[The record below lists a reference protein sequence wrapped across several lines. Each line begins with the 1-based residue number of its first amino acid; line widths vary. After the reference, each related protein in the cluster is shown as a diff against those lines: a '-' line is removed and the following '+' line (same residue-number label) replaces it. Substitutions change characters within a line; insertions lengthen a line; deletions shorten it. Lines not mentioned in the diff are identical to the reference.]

1 MGRERFENGGRP
13 GGANAS
19 RRATLSRILAC
30 ALAGAGAAGVRAAD
44 PTATPHRFN
53 LPLATDLAADAA
65 ASARDKV
72 PIFLFLDR
80 YDCPYCE
87 RALAQFVVPMSK
99 EPPWRDRA
107 IFRQIEIDRP
117 LPLVD
122 FDGSATTHR
131 RLAARYRVSLT
142 PTVVVV
148 DGAGRT
154 IGDPVVGL
162 LTADFYA
169 AYLQRAIERRGRASW
184 AARVDGAPVVA
195 AIYFAFASICMNPN
209 RLPSVSLA

>member
-1 MGRERFENGGRP
+1 MGRERSEAKGGTR
-13 GGANAS
+13 GAPADAS
-19 RRATLSRILAC
+19 RRATLRRILAC
-30 ALAGAGAAGVRAAD
+30 ALVSAGAVAARAAAPS
-44 PTATPHRFN
+44 PTAHRSN

-65 ASARDKV
+65 ASRRGKV

-87 RALAQFVVPMSK
+87 RALAQYVVPMSL
-99 EPPWRDRA
+99 ELPWRDRA
-107 IFRQIEIDRP
+107 LFRQIEIDQA

-122 FDGSATTHR
+122 FDGSPSTHR
-131 RLAARYRVSLT
+131 AVAARYRVSLT

-154 IGDPVVGL
+154 LGAPVVGL

-169 AYLQRAIERRGRASW
+169 AYLESAIEA
-184 AARVDGAPVVA
+184 GAGKL
-195 AIYFAFASICMNPN
+195 
-209 RLPSVSLA
+209 RER